1 MKILLLTPRVPYPP
15 YRGDKLKIFNLLKRL
30 SKKNTIHLI
39 SFVETRKELEYV
51 EHLRPYCEVV
61 DFVPLPRWR
70 SFLQCLFGLFSNV
83 PLQVHYFK
91 SSRMQSLVCRVIK
104 NAQFDII
111 HTHLIRMAQ
120 YTAEIKHPRKVLDL
134 TDASSLYLKRFLSL
148 EKNPLKKVILKVEVN
163 RIVSYES
170 ILERFDTCLVC
181 SKPDQSALKNTAP
194 AADIRIIPN
203 GVDLE
208 YFSSNGSI
216 AYDPSRIIFTGNL
229 TYFPNIDAIFFFL
242 KEIFPLIKK
251 EIPSATFYIVGQS
264 PPSKVRALASQD
276 IVVTGFVEDI
286 KAQYVQSAVAV
297 SPVRFGAG
305 TLNKILEPL
314 ALGIPVVA
322 TPIGVEGLN
331 LTIGKNILVADN
343 PRAFAMAVVRVMQEP
358 ELRGQLS
365 REAMALV
372 RRLYNWDT
380 IVDSLE
386 KVYQEILGARSAVKH
401 PV

>member
-30 SKKNTIHLI
+30 SKGNSIHLV
-39 SFVETRKELEYV
+39 SFVETKRELEYV
-51 EHLRPYCEVV
+51 EHLRPYCESV
-61 DFVPLPRWR
+61 DFVSLPRWR
-70 SFLQCLFGLFSNV
+70 SFLQCLFGLFSNL

-91 SSRMQSLVCRVIK
+91 SSRMQRLVGRLCK

-120 YTAEIKHPRKVLDL
+120 YTAGVAHARKVLDL
-134 TDASSLYLKRFLSL
+134 TDAGSLYLKRFLAL
-148 EKNPLKKVILKVEVN
+148 EKNPLKKLVLKVEVN
-163 RIVSYES
+163 RIARYES
-170 ILERFDTCLVC
+170 ILERFDACFVC
-181 SKPDQSALKNTAP
+181 SKPDQSALINTAP
-194 AADIRIIPN
+194 AANIRIIPN

-208 YFSSNGSI
+208 YFSNNGSI
-216 AYDPSRIIFTGNL
+216 AYDRLRIIFTGNL
-229 TYFPNIDAIFFFL
+229 TYFPNIDAIFFFV

-264 PPSKVRALASQD
+264 PPSKVRALASHEV
-276 IVVTGFVEDI
+276 VVTGFVEDI

-322 TPIGVEGLN
+322 TPIGVEGLD
-331 LTIGKNILVADN
+331 LTVRKNILVADN
-343 PRAFAMAVVRVMQEP
+343 PRGFAMAVVRVMQEP
-358 ELRGQLS
+358 ELRGRLS

-372 RRLYNWDT
+372 RRLYDWDT

-386 KVYQEILGARSAVKH
+386 NVYQEILDVRSAVKH
-401 PV
+401 PA